1 MATGLYSLGRPNGG
15 PRAASQET
23 CRQVVHPGGG
33 LPQRGG
39 QTAAATP
46 ATVCC
51 VHSRF
56 PSAHGLRRS
65 NVVMCAYVPMGCAM
79 AAEQDRESNLKK
91 GFTLCCAGLIFSA
104 CASVALEV
112 DKPQRIVSINICTDQ
127 LLIKLVDQ
135 KRIASLSRLA
145 SDPRS
150 SWIGAEASN
159 LHLNR
164 GTAEEVITLNPD
176 LIITSAFSF
185 RPTVTILEQLG
196 YRVIQLPIAKS
207 LDEISSNLRILAN
220 AVGEPDR
227 GSILINEFR
236 SEIEHQTFR
245 GTGPRPLFVSYE
257 VDGWTTGKN
266 SLVADITRTAG
277 FETIGDRLGFSGGRK
292 VSLEELLILQPEL
305 IDLGHPWS
313 EPPALASE
321 SLRHPALRAL
331 LASTEVVD
339 IPDPLWICGSTR
351 TLEALTILRDARDG
365 IQPRQRSAHTDG

>member
-79 AAEQDRESNLKK
+79 AAEQDRESDLKK
-91 GFTLCCAGLIFSA
+91 WFTLCCAGLIFSA

-227 GSILINEFR
+227 GSA
-236 SEIEHQTFR
+236 TVD
-245 GTGPRPLFVSYE
+245 TG
-257 VDGWTTGKN
+257 
-266 SLVADITRTAG
+266 
-277 FETIGDRLGFSGGRK
+277 
-292 VSLEELLILQPEL
+292 
-305 IDLGHPWS
+305 
-313 EPPALASE
+313 
-321 SLRHPALRAL
+321 
-331 LASTEVVD
+331 
-339 IPDPLWICGSTR
+339 
-351 TLEALTILRDARDG
+351 RDAAGHG
-365 IQPRQRSAHTDG
+365 IAIAVHDPSRRPSDRRPPRFQPPRTTDRPGRQPAGPPLRPTRHRRPRSPAPGR